1 MAQKPMS
8 RMESEYHDFIAQRTG
23 TLLFGVPHID
33 VSDYIVAF
41 HARPSIA
48 IPTRLSEKRGM

>member
-1 MAQKPMS
+1 
-8 RMESEYHDFIAQRTG
+8 MESEYHDFIAQRTG